1 MAPKKTSFGIVVPTK
16 IFWYGVP
23 QKQLLIQCSPKTNF
37 CFSGAPENI
46 FWTVVPKKHLLI
58 QCSPK
63 NIFWYSG
70 PQNKSFDKLVPQNFF
85 YDTVFPKNQLLI
97 QWSSKIINDAVV
109 PKKIF
114 WYSPQKIILYSDLWN
129 SWCPKKSFE
138 TVVPKKHLLI
148 QHIRLL
154 QKK

>member
-37 CFSGAPENI
+37 CFSGAPENL

-114 WYSPQKIILYSDLWN
+114 DTVL
-129 SWCPKKSFE
+129 KKSFY
-138 TVVPKKHLLI
+138 TVIFKIAGAQKNLLRQWSPKSI
-148 QHIRLL
+148 FWYNI
-154 QKK
+154 